1 LHVLASPMP
10 KIDLKTPLLWL
21 IFPLAL
27 VLAPHA
33 LDLPIW
39 ISLSWVIFALLSIH
53 SSQHQ
58 KTWPSGLKMLISLAG
73 VAGVLLQYGTV
84 IGPQGGVALL
94 VFLSGAKLLEI
105 QTARDRLGLLFVGCF
120 LLVAYFLNSQS
131 LLMAGY
137 MVIAA
142 GALVAAMIA
151 NAQTLTQTSLQ
162 SGSQTAPELRAT
174 LSMAGR
180 LLAQALPLALL
191 LFLLFPRL
199 QGPLWGLP
207 QQSAAQSGLSDRMS
221 PGDFGQLT
229 LSDEI
234 AFRVEFSST
243 PPSPSA
249 LYWRGPVLWD
259 FDGRTWQTRF
269 AVPTTPVRGE
279 AIGQPITYAITLE
292 PHRQRWLFLLGLP
305 RQLPTQLTSIET
317 TLGSDLQWLSKT
329 AITQRLRY
337 QIDADLDYRLEPN
350 ALSAATRSRTLAL
363 PEGNPQARALAASWV
378 KQTANQSE
386 NKSAREQAIVN
397 QALAHFRNE
406 AFFYTL
412 KPPLLGENSVD
423 DFLFV
428 SRRGFCEHY
437 ASAFVVL
444 MRAASIPARV
454 VTGYQGGERNPL
466 GDYWIVRQRDAH
478 AWAEVW
484 LPTLGWTRV
493 DPTAAV
499 APNRV
504 ERGLNAAL
512 PANER
517 PAGMMTLDTNWL
529 MPLRQGWDLT
539 NNRWNQWVLGYNQDR
554 QREFLARLNP
564 FLSTWQGMAW
574 GLAAAGGVLLL
585 IASLW
590 AIPRLA
596 RVKRDPASRLYTR
609 FCLKLQRQG
618 IVRGDAEGAADFAQR
633 AAQLRPE
640 LAEPI
645 HLITQ
650 LYLGLRYG
658 QAEAARLGQL
668 KQRVNAFKP

>member
-1 LHVLASPMP
+1 MPRIDFNNPLLA
-10 KIDLKTPLLWL
+10 PLLWL
-21 IFPLAL
+21 ILPLAL

-33 LDLPIW
+33 LGLPIW
-39 ISLSWVIFALLSIH
+39 ISISWVIFALLSVY
-53 SSQHQ
+53 SSQRK
-58 KTWPSGLKMLISLAG
+58 KTWPGWLKMLLSLAG

-131 LLMAGY
+131 LLMAAY
-137 MVIAA
+137 MIFAA
-142 GALVAAMIA
+142 GGLVAAMIA
-151 NAQTLTQTSLQ
+151 NPQISVQTSV
-162 SGSQTAPELRAT
+162 QTTPELRAT
-174 LSMAGR
+174 LGMAGR
-180 LLAQALPLALL
+180 LLLQALPLALL

-207 QQSAAQSGLSDRMS
+207 QQSAAQTGLSDRMS

-234 AFRVEFSST
+234 AFRVEFFSP

-269 AVPTTPVRGE
+269 AVPTTSVRGE

-305 RQLPTQLTSIET
+305 RELPAKVAQTETS
-317 TLGSDLQWLSKT
+317 LGPDLQWLSKT

-337 QIDADLDYRLEPN
+337 QIDADLDFRLEAD

-363 PEGNPQARALAASWV
+363 PEGNPQARALAAQWV
-378 KQTANQSE
+378 NKTANQS
-386 NKSAREQAIVN
+386 KSGQAIVN

-406 AFFYTL
+406 AFFYSL

-444 MRAASIPARV
+444 MRAAGIPARV
-454 VTGYQGGERNPL
+454 VTGYQGGELNPL

-484 LPTLGWTRV
+484 LPNLGWTRV

-504 ERGLNAAL
+504 ERGLNEAL

-517 PAGMMTLDTNWL
+517 PAGLMTLNANWL
-529 MPLRQGWDLT
+529 MPLRQGWDLI
-539 NNRWNQWVLGYNQDR
+539 NNQWNQWVLGYNQDR

-585 IASLW
+585 IASFW

-596 RVKRDPASRLYTR
+596 RVKRDPASQLYTR
-609 FCLKLQRQG
+609 FCLKLQRHG
-618 IVRGDAEGAADFAQR
+618 LVRGDAEGAADFAQR

-658 QAEAARLGQL
+658 QAEAARLAQL

>member
-1 LHVLASPMP
+1 LTSITPLLA
-10 KIDLKTPLLWL
+10 PLLWL
-21 IFPLAL
+21 ILPLAM

-39 ISLSWVIFALLSIH
+39 ISLSWVIFALLSVH
-53 SSQHQ
+53 SSQRK
-58 KTWPSGLKMLISLAG
+58 KTWSGWLKMLLSLAG

-105 QTARDRLGLLFVGCF
+105 QTSRDRLGLLFVGCF

-137 MVIAA
+137 MVFAA

-151 NAQTLTQTSLQ
+151 NTQTNTQTSLQ
-162 SGSQTAPELRAT
+162 TSPQAAPELRAT
-174 LSMAGR
+174 LGMAGR
-180 LLAQALPLALL
+180 LLVQALPLALL

-207 QQSAAQSGLSDRMS
+207 QQGAAQTGLSDRMS

-234 AFRVEFSST
+234 AFRVEFST
-243 PPSPSA
+243 PPPSPNA

-269 AVPTTPVRGE
+269 SVPTTSVRVE
-279 AIGQPITYAITLE
+279 ALGRPITYAITLE

-305 RQLPTQLTSIET
+305 RELPAKVASIET
-317 TLGSDLQWLSKT
+317 SLGPDLQWLSKT

-337 QIDADLDYRLEPN
+337 QIDADLDYRFE
-350 ALSAATRSRTLAL
+350 ADGLSATSRSRTLAL
-363 PEGNPQARALAASWV
+363 PEGNPQARALAAQWV
-378 KQTANQSE
+378 KQTANQSA
-386 NKSAREQAIVN
+386 SEQAIVN

-406 AFFYTL
+406 AFFYSL

-444 MRAASIPARV
+444 MRAAGIPARV
-454 VTGYQGGERNPL
+454 VTGYQGGELNPL
-466 GDYWIVRQRDAH
+466 GNYWIVRQRDAH

-484 LPTLGWTRV
+484 LPNLGWTRV

-517 PAGMMTLDTNWL
+517 PAGLMTLNTNWL
-529 MPLRQGWDLT
+529 MPLRQGWDLI
-539 NNRWNQWVLGYNQDR
+539 NNQWNQWVLGYNQDR

-574 GLAAAGGVLLL
+574 GLGRCGRRVAADRFVMGDSTPGTGQTRSGEPALHAFLPET
-585 IASLW
+585 AT
-590 AIPRLA
+590 PRHRA
-596 RVKRDPASRLYTR
+596 WRRRRCGR
-609 FCLKLQRQG
+609 FCST
-618 IVRGDAEGAADFAQR
+618 RGATAS
-633 AAQLRPE
+633 
-640 LAEPI
+640 
-645 HLITQ
+645 
-650 LYLGLRYG
+650 
-658 QAEAARLGQL
+658 
-668 KQRVNAFKP
+668 